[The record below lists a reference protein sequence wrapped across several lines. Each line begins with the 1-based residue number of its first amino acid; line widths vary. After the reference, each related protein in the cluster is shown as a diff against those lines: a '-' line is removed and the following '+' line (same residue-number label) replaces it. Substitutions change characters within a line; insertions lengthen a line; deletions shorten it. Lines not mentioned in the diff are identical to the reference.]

1 MTKIWTVL
9 VVGDGEVNSAWITE
23 NLAWSNAVDL
33 ASRISQRAK
42 ANKLHEA
49 VRTYNT
55 PHGLVVEVA
64 LNLDLEGEPMWSH
77 HKTIRVGE
85 IEVLGDAITA
95 LAKVAK

>member
-9 VVGDGEVNSAWITE
+9 VVGDGEVHSAWITA

-55 PHGLVVEVA
+55 PDGVVVEVA
-64 LNLDLEGEPMWSH
+64 LNLDLLGKPMWSH
-77 HKTIRVGE
+77 HKTIKVCE
-85 IEVLGDAITA
+85 LEVQGDAITA